1 MVAISTFNL
10 TNKCLLNTFKTIPM
24 PILIAGIS
32 NSFQKG
38 SRKLLVNTPFFLS
51 PMGTGFQKQDCQCL

>member
-10 TNKCLLNTFKTIPM
+10 THKCLLNTFKTNPV
-24 PILIAGIS
+24 PILIAALS

-38 SRKLLVNTPFFLS
+38 SRELLGNTPLFLS
-51 PMGTGFQKQDCQCL
+51 SISTGFQK